1 MFSPLPAFV
10 RSFVLSKIH
19 FFEIEILFELFFAT
33 ALNRSID
40 RSVRTELKNLKINFE
55 IKKLWV
61 SRGTTTISQVMS
73 GAAKRPQ
80 TQSEREREKN
90 ERERETEREEWESG
104 KSDNMRVRERER
116 VRLEDTTRTL
126 VWSEKEV
133 RAFMSEKGRE
143 RGKDRK
149 RAPRLCSK
157 REREREQMCDWSA
170 TGQSDGTKRN
180 KNANSKYLNRVF
192 NQFYLPSNC
201 LVRRFNKSVELNYT
215 NPLKIYVFNLFVQ
228 NRTVKNKSIFASL
241 GLCSAHLSLY
251 LVTHPP
257 IRAHFLEKTTNVKQ
271 ERERERETKRRRV
284 RIYTGAICD
293 RKKRHT
299 KWKRHSSL
307 KTFEDI
313 H

>member
-104 KSDNMRVRERER
+104 KSDNMRMRERE
-116 VRLEDTTRTL
+116 
-126 VWSEKEV
+126 SP
-133 RAFMSEKGRE
+133 AGRYNENACLKWE
-143 RGKDRK
+143 R
-149 RAPRLCSK
+149 
-157 REREREQMCDWSA
+157 SA
-170 TGQSDGTKRN
+170 C
-180 KNANSKYLNRVF
+180 
-192 NQFYLPSNC
+192 FY
-201 LVRRFNKSVELNYT
+201 EW
-215 NPLKIYVFNLFVQ
+215 
-228 NRTVKNKSIFASL
+228 
-241 GLCSAHLSLY
+241 
-251 LVTHPP
+251 
-257 IRAHFLEKTTNVKQ
+257 
-271 ERERERETKRRRV
+271 ERERERERQKE
-284 RIYTGAICD
+284 
-293 RKKRHT
+293 
-299 KWKRHSSL
+299 SSE
-307 KTFEDI
+307 TV
-313 H
+313 

>member
-1 MFSPLPAFV
+1 M
-10 RSFVLSKIH
+10 R
-19 FFEIEILFELFFAT
+19 
-33 ALNRSID
+33 
-40 RSVRTELKNLKINFE
+40 
-55 IKKLWV
+55 
-61 SRGTTTISQVMS
+61 
-73 GAAKRPQ
+73 
-80 TQSEREREKN
+80 ERERQREKN
-90 ERERETEREEWESG
+90 ERVGNQTIWECERERESGWKIQRERLFEVRKKCVLLWVRKGEIEGKTERELR
-104 KSDNMRVRERER
+104 DCV
-116 VRLEDTTRTL
+116 V
-126 VWSEKEV
+126 
-133 RAFMSEKGRE
+133 
-143 RGKDRK
+143 
-149 RAPRLCSK
+149 

-271 ERERERETKRRRV
+271 EREREREEET
-284 RIYTGAICD
+284 
-293 RKKRHT
+293 
-299 KWKRHSSL
+299 
-307 KTFEDI
+307 
-313 H
+313 